1 MTVEQYLETL
11 SQGGNL
17 ESLEAF
23 DNTVENFVRAGHSIS
38 NAKQM
43 AVRAMKGTRETI
55 GAASAVKVMGAGA
68 DKYGAAAQFDVK
80 VTRNSGNINRV
91 LPVALFGA
99 IDYEGN
105 YSAVLGTYLP
115 SGVTV
120 AVAKTSGNMVFTYTE
135 GAAVDTITVTC
146 SQVAYNSFLQ
156 ATITDVMTVRAI
168 RYTLTDNTQLTNFDN
183 IFAVVKRS
191 LYGSDKRDNISVT
204 SYREPNQFQSGIIDI
219 GDVKNGS
226 SNVTSIDKETS
237 IVVGMNDL
245 GASGAFT
252 ATLSLFVN
260 SYNKLNA
267 SSRL

>member
-1 MTVEQYLETL
+1 MNVEQYLETL

-23 DNTVENFVRAGHSIS
+23 DETVENFVKIGYKMPE
-38 NAKQM
+38 AKRM
-43 AVRAMKGTRETI
+43 AVASMKETI
-55 GAASAVKVMGAGA
+55 GSSRGVNPVGRGA
-68 DKYGAAAQFDVK
+68 DKYGAAAQFDIK
-80 VTRNSGNINRV
+80 VTRNTGNINRV

-115 SGVTV
+115 SGVSVT
-120 AVAKTSGNMVFTYTE
+120 VAKTSGNMVFTYTE
-135 GAAVDTITVTC
+135 GAATDTITVTC

-156 ATITDVMTVRAI
+156 ATITDVMSVRAI

-183 IFAVVKRS
+183 IFAFVKRS

-204 SYREPNQFQSGIIDI
+204 SYREPNQYQSGIIDI
-219 GDVKNGS
+219 GNVKDGN
-226 SNVTSIDKETS
+226 SNVTTIDKETS
-237 IVVGMNDL
+237 LVIGMNDL
-245 GASGAFT
+245 LASGAFT

-260 SYNKLNA
+260 AYNKLNA

>member
-1 MTVEQYLETL
+1 MNVEQYLDTL
-11 SQGGNL
+11 SQGGDL

-23 DNTVENFVRAGHSIS
+23 DSTVENFVRLGHNMP
-38 NAKQM
+38 NARKM
-43 AVRAMKGTRETI
+43 AVRAMKGEERI
-55 GAASAVKVMGAGA
+55 GASKNVAVMGNGA
-68 DKYGAAAQFDVK
+68 DKYGAAAQFDIR
-80 VTRNSGNINRV
+80 VTRNTGAINRV

-99 IDYEGN
+99 IDFEGN

-115 SGVTV
+115 SAVTYTV
-120 AVAKTSGNMVFTYTE
+120 AKSGGNMVFTYTE
-135 GAAVDTITVTC
+135 GAATDTITVTC

-156 ATITDVMTVRAI
+156 STITDVMSVRAI
-168 RYTLTDNTQLTNFDN
+168 RYTLTDTTQLSNFDN
-183 IFAVVKRS
+183 LFAVVKRS

-219 GDVKNGS
+219 GDVKNGG
-226 SNVTSIDKETS
+226 SNVLTIDKETS
-237 IVVGMNDL
+237 VVIGMNDTL
-245 GASGAFT
+245 ASGAFT

>member
-11 SQGGNL
+11 GQGGNL

-23 DNTVENFVRAGHSIS
+23 DNTVENFVRVGHSLP
-38 NAKQM
+38 NARKM
-43 AVRAMKGTRETI
+43 AVSAMKGRETI
-55 GAASAVKVMGAGA
+55 GASSQVKVMGSGA
-68 DKYGAAAQFDVK
+68 DKYGAAAQFDIK

-99 IDYEGN
+99 IDFEGG
-105 YSAVLGTYLP
+105 YSAVLGTYLA

-120 AVAKTSGNMVFTYTE
+120 AVAKVSGNMVFTYTE

-156 ATITDVMTVRAI
+156 STITDVMSVRAV
-168 RYTLTDNTQLTNFDN
+168 RYTITDSTQLTNFDN

-226 SNVTSIDKETS
+226 SNVTTIDKETTLV
-237 IVVGMNDL
+237 IGMNDL

>member
-1 MTVEQYLETL
+1 MNVDQYLDTL
-11 SQGGNL
+11 SQGGDL

-23 DNTVENFVRAGHSIS
+23 DSTVENFVRLGHSIPS
-38 NAKQM
+38 ARKM
-43 AVRAMKGTRETI
+43 AVRAMKGEERI
-55 GAASAVKVMGAGA
+55 GASKGVAVMGNGA
-68 DKYGAAAQFDVK
+68 DKYGAAAQFDIR
-80 VTRNSGNINRV
+80 VTRNSGNINRT

-99 IDYEGN
+99 IDFQGN

-115 SGVTV
+115 SAVTYTV
-120 AVAKTSGNMVFTYTE
+120 AQSAGNMVFTYTE
-135 GAAVDTITVTC
+135 GVAVDTITVAC

-156 ATITDVMTVRAI
+156 ATITDVMSVRAI
-168 RYTLTDNTQLTNFDN
+168 RYTLNDNTQLSNFDN

-219 GDVKNGS
+219 GDVKNGA
-226 SNVTSIDKETS
+226 SNVLTIDKETS
-237 IVVGMNDL
+237 IVLGMNDL
-245 GASGAFT
+245 IGTTAFT

-260 SYNKLNA
+260 AYNKLNA

>member
-23 DNTVENFVRAGHSIS
+23 DNTVENFVRVGHSLPS
-38 NAKQM
+38 AKKM
-43 AVRAMKGTRETI
+43 AVQAMKSSERI
-55 GAASAVKVMGAGA
+55 GASASTAVMGKGA

-80 VTRNSGNINRV
+80 VTRNTGNINRT

-99 IDYEGN
+99 IDFEGN

-115 SGVTV
+115 SGVSVT
-120 AVAKTSGNMVFTYTE
+120 VAKTSGNMVFTYVE
-135 GAAVDTITVTC
+135 GAATDTVTVTC

-156 ATITDVMTVRAI
+156 ATITDVMSVRAI
-168 RYTLTDNTQLTNFDN
+168 RYTLTDTTQLTNFDN

-226 SNVTSIDKETS
+226 SNVTTIDKETS
-237 IVVGMNDL
+237 LVIGMNDL

>member
-1 MTVEQYLETL
+1 MNVEQYLETL
-11 SQGGNL
+11 SQGGDL

-23 DNTVENFVRAGHSIS
+23 DNTVENFVRLGHSMPS
-38 NAKQM
+38 AKQM
-43 AVRAMKGTRETI
+43 AVRAMKGNEKI
-55 GAASAVKVMGAGA
+55 GASKNTSAFGSGA

-80 VTRNSGNINRV
+80 VTRNTGNINRV

-99 IDYEGN
+99 IDFEGN

-115 SGVTV
+115 SGVSVTV
-120 AVAKTSGNMVFTYTE
+120 AKSAGNMVFTYTE
-135 GAAVDTITVTC
+135 GVANDTITVTC
-146 SQVAYNSFLQ
+146 SQVAYNSFLS

-168 RYTLTDNTQLTNFDN
+168 RYTLTDTTQLTNFDN

-219 GDVKNGS
+219 GDVKNAS

-237 IVVGMNDL
+237 LVIGMNDTL
-245 GASGAFT
+245 ASGAFT

>member
-1 MTVEQYLETL
+1 MNVEQYLETL
-11 SQGGNL
+11 SQGGDL

-23 DNTVENFVRAGHSIS
+23 DSTVENFVRLGNSLP
-38 NAKQM
+38 NARKM
-43 AVRAMKGTRETI
+43 AVRAMKGTETI
-55 GAASAVKVMGAGA
+55 GAASGVKVMGAGA

-80 VTRNSGNINRV
+80 VTRNTGNINRV

-120 AVAKTSGNMVFTYTE
+120 AVAKSSGNMVFTYTE
-135 GAAVDTITVTC
+135 GVATDTITVTC

-168 RYTLTDNTQLTNFDN
+168 RYTLTDTTQLTNFDN

-237 IVVGMNDL
+237 IVIGMNDTL
-245 GASGAFT
+245 ASGAFT